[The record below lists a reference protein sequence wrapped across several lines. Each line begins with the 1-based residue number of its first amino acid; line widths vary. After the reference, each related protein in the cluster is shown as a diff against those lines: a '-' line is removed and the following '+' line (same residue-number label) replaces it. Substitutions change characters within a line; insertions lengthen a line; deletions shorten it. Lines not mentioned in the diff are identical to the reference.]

1 MTSNGACMAEPFTG
15 SDGQTPEQRIALV
28 FSVAAVGRA
37 VGDLATGN
45 STHQS
50 TTPFNCHAD
59 APVSEASA

>member
-1 MTSNGACMAEPFTG
+1 MAEPFTG

-59 APVSEASA
+59 APVS